1 MGATYE
7 TEQRA
12 IDEHNRAPGSGVQ
25 DTSDGP
31 EGWRLGHDIRFVLV
45 AVGGGGVRIGREV
58 ARRRIRHLETVAIN
72 CDPKVQGF
80 EEFDRRIYLGPDSG
94 EEIDTGGSAFI
105 GGVLARAAEPALERV
120 FDGATFIVILGS
132 LGGGAGSG
140 ALPHVLEIASRHGH
154 LVSTFVVKPFR
165 CEGDRRALAERAVG
179 RLHMVQAFVDKQ
191 NHGRA
196 TIQVLDNESL
206 VSSLGPVAFTKV
218 AGHWADLVS
227 DHIQSAIIGEFESAI
242 TANWTSSAVV
252 TEELSGSVVRTNV
265 PAPAGVV
272 PPGLPVPL
280 PAASAQSLEA
290 ELTIEIVPD
299 VRSRENR

>member
-12 IDEHNRAPGSGVQ
+12 IDEHNRAPGAGVQ

-45 AVGGGGVRIGREV
+45 AVGGGGVRIGREI

-105 GGVLARAAEPALERV
+105 GSVLARASEPVLERV
-120 FDGATFIVILGS
+120 FDGATFVVILGS

-140 ALPHVLEIASRHGH
+140 ALPHILEVASRHGH

-165 CEGDRRALAERAVG
+165 CEGERRALAERAVG
-179 RLHMVQAFVDKQ
+179 KLQMVQSFVDKQ
-191 NHGRA
+191 SHGRA
-196 TIQVLDNESL
+196 TLRVLDNESL
-206 VSSLGPVAFTKV
+206 VHSLGPVAFTKV
-218 AGHWADLVS
+218 AGHWADVVS
-227 DHIQSAIIGEFESAI
+227 EHIQSSIIGEFESAI
-242 TANWTSSAVV
+242 SANWTSSAAVV
-252 TEELSGSVVRTNV
+252 TELSTPTVSTTS
-265 PAPAGVV
+265 PTTPSFV

-280 PAASAQSLEA
+280 PAAAGQELEA
-290 ELTIEIVPD
+290 GLTIEIVPE
-299 VRSRENR
+299 SRPRESR

>member
-12 IDEHNRAPGSGVQ
+12 IDEHNPALGNGAV

-80 EEFDRRIYLGPDSG
+80 DEFDRRIYLGPETG

-105 GGVLARAAEPALERV
+105 GGVLARAAEPALERL
-120 FDGATFIVILGS
+120 FDGATFVVILGS

-140 ALPHVLEIASRHGH
+140 ALPHVLEVASRHGH

-165 CEGDRRALAERAVG
+165 CEGERRALAERAVG
-179 RLHMVQAFVDKQ
+179 RLQMVQSFVEKQ
-191 NHGRA
+191 NRGRA
-196 TIQVLDNESL
+196 TLKVLDNESL
-206 VSSLGPVAFTKV
+206 VHTFGPVAFTKV
-218 AGHWADLVS
+218 AGYWADVVS
-227 DHIQSAIIGEFESAI
+227 EHIQSSIIGEFESAI

-252 TEELSGSVVRTNV
+252 PSELSS
-265 PAPAGVV
+265 PVV
-272 PPGLPVPL
+272 PSTDPTPSGVTPPSLPRPL
-280 PAASAQSLEA
+280 PAADASPLEA
-290 ELTIEIVPD
+290 GLTIEIVTEMRP
-299 VRSRENR
+299 RELR